1 MCPFSDKIIAS
12 LWVFLKLLKTISSI
26 TSIGTL
32 KNIPLR
38 PQILPIK
45 LRVINIIK
53 GLKLSDLPI
62 SFGSRKLPIITW
74 VIVNKMNIEKLSNMF
89 KFWIIEK
96 QKGKKIDKREPI
108 NGIKFNNNEKIPK
121 KTAKSDL

>member
-12 LWVFLKLLKTISSI
+12 LWVFLKLLKTISNI

-53 GLKLSDLPI
+53 GLKLSDLPM
-62 SFGSRKLPIITW
+62 SFGSRRLPIITW

-96 QKGKKIDKREPI
+96 QKGIVMDKREPI

>member
-12 LWVFLKLLKTISSI
+12 LWVFLKLLKTISRI

-32 KNIPLR
+32 KNIPLS
-38 PQILPIK
+38 PQIFPIK
-45 LRVINIIK
+45 LSVINIIK
-53 GLKLSDLPI
+53 GLKLRDLPI
-62 SFGSRKLPIITW
+62 SFGSRKLPIIIW

-96 QKGKKIDKREPI
+96 QKGIVMDKREPI

-121 KTAKSDL
+121 KIAKSDL